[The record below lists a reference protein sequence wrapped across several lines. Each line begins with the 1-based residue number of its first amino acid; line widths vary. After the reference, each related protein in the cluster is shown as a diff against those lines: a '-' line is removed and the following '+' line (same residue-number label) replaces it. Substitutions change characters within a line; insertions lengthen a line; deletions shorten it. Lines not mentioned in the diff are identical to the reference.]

1 MLGPLDL
8 ILLPILIHLPP
19 PGVATA
25 VMDKEEKRPARP
37 EAGGAFLPGYSRDS
51 AKAGPLREGTS
62 GAAARP
68 MARTEV

>member
-1 MLGPLDL
+1 VLGPLDL

-25 VMDKEEKRPARP
+25 LMDKEEKRPARP
-37 EAGGAFLPGYSRDS
+37 EAGGAFLRDYSRDS
-51 AKAGPLREGTS
+51 AKAGPLRQGAR

-68 MARTEV
+68 MARTLV